1 MRFLPFVLTLAIP
14 AVAGAQGML
23 IPRCITPM
31 PRPGI
36 ERPIMDDCRP
46 DRPQI
51 VRTASNVRVELRD
64 RVLRYEV
71 EERFLNR
78 GGTIGEADYIFPLPK
93 GAAFRDRSEERR
105 VGNGRRS

>member
-1 MRFLPFVLTLAIP
+1 MRALPLVLSLAIP
-14 AVAGAQGML
+14 AFAGAQGML
-23 IPRCITPM
+23 IPRCGITPA
-31 PRPGI
+31 PRPGV
-36 ERPIMDDCRP
+36 ERPIDDCRP

-78 GGTIGEADYIFPLPK
+78 GGTIGEADYIFPLLK
-93 GAAFRDRSEERR
+93 GAAFRDLKL
-105 VGNGRRS
+105 